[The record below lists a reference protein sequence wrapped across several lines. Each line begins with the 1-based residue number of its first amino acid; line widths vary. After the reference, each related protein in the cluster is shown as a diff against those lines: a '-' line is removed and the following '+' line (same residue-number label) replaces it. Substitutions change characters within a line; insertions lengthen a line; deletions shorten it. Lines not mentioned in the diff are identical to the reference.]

1 MPFAP
6 VILHEYQK
14 KLIKNPKNIESP
26 FMTFA
31 FDTTPFAHKNLIAAL
46 HQADKTARA
55 QILKKNHNKDLWE
68 LINLF
73 YKETGVPGL
82 LNTSFNL
89 HGFPI
94 VNTIFDAKKVFEKSE
109 LTALW
114 LNNHLIE
121 KYD

>member
-1 MPFAP
+1 
-6 VILHEYQK
+6 
-14 KLIKNPKNIESP
+14 
-26 FMTFA
+26 MTFA
-31 FDTTPFAHKNLIAAL
+31 FETTNFAHKNLIAAI

-55 QILKKNHNKDLWE
+55 QILKKDHNKDLWK

-89 HGFPI
+89 HGYPI
-94 VNTIFDAKKVFEKSE
+94 VNTIFDAKKVFEKSD
-109 LTALW
+109 LSALW

-121 KYD
+121 KKI